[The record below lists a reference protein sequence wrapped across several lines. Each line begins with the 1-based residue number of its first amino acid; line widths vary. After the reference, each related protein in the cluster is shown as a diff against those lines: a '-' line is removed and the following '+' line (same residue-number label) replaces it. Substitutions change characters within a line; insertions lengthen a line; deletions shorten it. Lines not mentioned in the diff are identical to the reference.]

1 MSSDERISEHVLLVV
16 DHFDIVLSPIQCE
29 TLLCEMYLMTPNKPQ
44 LVSMAWIKHYVNG
57 GWLSPKLRGVFWRRR
72 LSFEH
77 HGGLN
82 AHRGFPNKQVG
93 QSY

>member
-1 MSSDERISEHVLLVV
+1 
-16 DHFDIVLSPIQCE
+16 
-29 TLLCEMYLMTPNKPQ
+29 
-44 LVSMAWIKHYVNG
+44 MAWIKHYVNG